1 MLDGEGARIVT
12 EAGAGLVGPAENPD
26 ALAANVLALQRMPTA
41 GRENMG
47 RAARAYYELHFERG
61 RLIAQLEGWLRE
73 AADIEVPERK
83 RIG

>member
-1 MLDGEGARIVT
+1 V
-12 EAGAGLVGPAENPD
+12 LVSSVRPKNPD

-61 RLIAQLEGWLRE
+61 RLIG
-73 AADIEVPERK
+73 AARGGCVK
-83 RIG
+83 RRISNGT

>member
-1 MLDGEGARIVT
+1 
-12 EAGAGLVGPAENPD
+12 
-26 ALAANVLALQRMPTA
+26 MPTA

-73 AADIEVPERK
+73 AADIELPERK